1 MNLSCNAVAL
11 ASILFLGSTAS
22 PLDPPA
28 PPNTVQPTPSTENR
42 SRAAGWGERSWL
54 DQHEDGRRFL
64 KESSHPS
71 GADLLLLGDSITQS
85 FGGQGRRTGQPGR
98 EALQGSLPGLVV
110 ANQGISGDRTQHLIW
125 RIRNGA
131 LANRQ
136 PRWIAVMIGT
146 NNLPHDDAGEIAL
159 GIQKVVEELRAISP
173 DSIVLLHAV
182 PPRGV
187 RSDDPMRKRADE
199 TNRIAR
205 TFADGQRVRWV
216 DPWPVLLDEAGRPRT
231 GFLAADG
238 VHLGP
243 DGYGAWAGRLKLE
256 LSRAPASDQDA
267 DQTTT
272 EATEAVHQ
280 HARMPATSARGA
292 MAEISARRL
301 GARAPRP
308 PTWIAIDGMLAN
320 PQSA

>member
-1 MNLSCNAVAL
+1 MNLPCNTVAL
-11 ASILFLGSTAS
+11 ASILFLASTAS

-98 EALQGSLPGLVV
+98 EALQRSLPDLVV

-125 RIRNGA
+125 RIQNGA

-159 GIQKVVEELRAISP
+159 GIQKVVDELRAISP
-173 DSIVLLHAV
+173 ESIVLLHAV

-205 TFADGQRVRWV
+205 TFADGRRVRWV
-216 DPWPVLLDEAGRPRT
+216 DPWPSLLDEADRPRP
-231 GFLAADG
+231 GFM
-238 VHLGP
+238 
-243 DGYGAWAGRLKLE
+243 AG
-256 LSRAPASDQDA
+256 D
-267 DQTTT
+267 
-272 EATEAVHQ
+272 AVHFGPKGY
-280 HARMPATSARGA
+280 ALWAT
-292 MAEISARRL
+292 RL
-301 GARAPRP
+301 QEVIQEPREP
-308 PTWIAIDGMLAN
+308 E
-320 PQSA
+320 SSS